1 MKSFVSVVRPIAIL
15 SGPLVIASVAVE
27 FGAVGSPEAAA
38 GPPGIIASVLALAGV
53 FALVV
58 GVIALYAAQSATFGR
73 LGLSGVLLALFG
85 ATLTLGGIWSQ
96 VFVVPGLHQAA
107 PDVLADGGLT
117 TVLIGFVVSYSLLGL
132 GGLLF
137 GIASLRAAVLPRWTS
152 IVMIVGGVVCFAPL
166 PARYLVLAV
175 AISLAAAQL
184 RSGVRTTQGEPA
196 IA

>member
-1 MKSFVSVVRPIAIL
+1 M
-15 SGPLVIASVAVE
+15 
-27 FGAVGSPEAAA
+27 
-38 GPPGIIASVLALAGV
+38 
-53 FALVV
+53 
-58 GVIALYAAQSATFGR
+58 
-73 LGLSGVLLALFG
+73 
-85 ATLTLGGIWSQ
+85 
-96 VFVVPGLHQAA
+96 
-107 PDVLADGGLT
+107 
-117 TVLIGFVVSYSLLGL
+117 VSYSLLGL

-137 GIASLRAAVLPRWTS
+137 GIASLRAAVPPRWTS